1 MRLFFLVF
9 ICFVVNSSIAQTKAV
24 TENGDEVMLYEDGTW
39 GYIKETKS
47 HFDSIPTNTQR
58 FSKTAALTFSIKS
71 KTIPASIFYN
81 TSKWTMKKAE
91 SPSEYT
97 FTHKTLDVYGM
108 FISEQIEIPIE
119 NLRTIALQNAQ
130 EVAPNC
136 EIVKEDFRMVNGKK
150 VFFMQMNGTT
160 QGIKFTY
167 LGYYYSNQSGTFQ
180 FVTYTAQNLLAKAQ
194 AEMFELLNG
203 VVVP

>member
-1 MRLFFLVF
+1 MRYIF
-9 ICFVVNSSIAQTKAV
+9 ICWMLFVAMSSFAQIKAV
-24 TENGDEVMLYEDGTW
+24 TENGDEVLLYEDGSW
-39 GYIKETKS
+39 GYIKETKN
-47 HFDSIPTNTQR
+47 HFDSIPTNEQH
-58 FSKTAALTFSIKS
+58 FKKAASLTFSIKS
-71 KTIPASIFYN
+71 KVIPGSIFYN

-97 FTHKTLDVYGM
+97 FTHKTQDVYGM

-119 NLRTIALQNAQ
+119 NLRSLALQNAQ

>member
-1 MRLFFLVF
+1 MRLFFLF
-9 ICFVVNSSIAQTKAV
+9 IVCFVSNISLAQTKAV
-24 TENGDEVMLYEDGTW
+24 TENGDEVLLYEDGTW

-47 HFDSIPTNTQR
+47 HFDSIPTNEQR
-58 FSKTAALTFSIKS
+58 FVKTPALTFSLKS
-71 KTIPASIFYN
+71 KNIPASIFYN
-81 TSKWTMKKAE
+81 TSKWAMKKGD

-97 FTHKTLDVYGM
+97 FSHKTQDVYGM
-108 FISEQIEIPIE
+108 FISEQIEIPVE
-119 NLRTIALQNAQ
+119 NLRTIALNNAQ

-136 EIVKEDFRMVNGKK
+136 EIVKEDFRVVNGKK

-180 FVTYTAQNLLAKAQ
+180 FVTYTAQNLLAKVQ
-194 AEMFELLNG
+194 VEMLELLNG
-203 VVVP
+203 VVIP

>member
-1 MRLFFLVF
+1 MRPILFFSILF
-9 ICFVVNSSIAQTKAV
+9 IVNSSFSQTKAV
-24 TENGDEVMLYEDGTW
+24 TENGDEVLLYEDGTW
-39 GYIKETKS
+39 GFTKEIDNE
-47 HFDSIPTNTQR
+47 FDSIITNNQK
-58 FSKTAALTFSIKS
+58 FSKLASLTFALKS
-71 KTIPASIFYN
+71 KVLPTSIFYN

-97 FTHKTLDVYGM
+97 FTHKTQDVYGM

-119 NLRTIALQNAQ
+119 NLRKIALENAQ

-136 EIVKEDFRMVNGKK
+136 EILKEDFRIVNGKK

-180 FVTYTAQNLLAKAQ
+180 FVTYTAQNLLDKVQ
-194 AEMFELLNG
+194 ADMFELLNG
-203 VVVP
+203 VVIP

>member
-1 MRLFFLVF
+1 MTD
-9 ICFVVNSSIAQTKAV
+9 IDN
-24 TENGDEVMLYEDGTW
+24 E
-39 GYIKETKS
+39 
-47 HFDSIPTNTQR
+47 
-58 FSKTAALTFSIKS
+58 
-71 KTIPASIFYN
+71 
-81 TSKWTMKKAE
+81 KK
-91 SPSEYT
+91 
-97 FTHKTLDVYGM
+97 L
-108 FISEQIEIPIE
+108 ISEIEE
-119 NLRTIALQNAQ
+119 LKKRNQ
-130 EVAPNC
+130 ELEDKLKLYTNPERNKKYYEKNC

-194 AEMFELLNG
+194 TEMFELLNG

>member
-1 MRLFFLVF
+1 MRFIVSCCLLFVASYSF
-9 ICFVVNSSIAQTKAV
+9 AQTKAV
-24 TENGDEVMLYEDGTW
+24 TENGDEVLLYEDGTW
-39 GYIKETKS
+39 GFIKENKN

-58 FSKTAALTFSIKS
+58 FAKAAGLTFSIKS

-97 FTHKTLDVYGM
+97 FTHKTQDVYGM

-194 AEMFELLNG
+194 TEMFELLNG
-203 VVVP
+203 IVVP